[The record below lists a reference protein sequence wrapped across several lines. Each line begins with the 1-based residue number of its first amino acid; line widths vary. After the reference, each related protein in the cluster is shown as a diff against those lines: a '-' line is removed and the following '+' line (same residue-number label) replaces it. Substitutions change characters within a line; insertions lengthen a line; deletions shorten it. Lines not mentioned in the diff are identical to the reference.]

1 MNLISIMILFIFSV
15 TVIVSVTVVMP
26 IIIPNIISIIIIIAV
41 NRAVAICQQTKPIN
55 NRYLTNMKLIGVAS
69 AVGK

>member
-15 TVIVSVTVVMP
+15 TVIVSVAVVMP
-26 IIIPNIISIIIIIAV
+26 IIIPNIISINIIIAV
-41 NRAVAICQQTKPIN
+41 KRAVAICQQTKPFN